1 MKEIIPSIKA
11 EMDGNGIKKAI
22 EKINITNN
30 CFFTMINKI
39 DQLVETLAKKKKKKG
54 EKWITHI
61 GYGKG
66 SNPADIKKIPQ
77 E

>member
-39 DQLVETLAKKKKKKG
+39 DQLVETLAKKKKKKRR
-54 EKWITHI
+54 EMDYPYWVW
-61 GYGKG
+61 
-66 SNPADIKKIPQ
+66 
-77 E
+77 ERF